1 MVVTEVDERGE
12 HPMITVTGYFTNTDP
27 EMSDEEVAHLVGQ
40 EPELTVDHGQ
50 QRASRRAVITE
61 ASRDDES
68 VRVTF
73 ELPGTAHP
81 DICDSLKAKGY
92 RGAVG
97 FRSLDREGDQVTSID
112 LWTAVGTPPWAE
124 RVLRGR
130 HRGTYATA
138 VVDEAALA
146 DAEHRRTVT
155 ERAKNEAMRGWA
167 GHFSDERHGRYRL
180 KIERVPTRPSRCE
193 VNVLLLP
200 EGVTL

>member
-1 MVVTEVDERGE
+1 
-12 HPMITVTGYFTNTDP
+12 MITVTGYFTNTDP
-27 EMSDEEVAHLVGQ
+27 AMSDEAVAHLVGQ
-40 EPELTVDHGQ
+40 DPELTVDHGH

-61 ASRDDES
+61 ASRDGGS

-81 DICDSLKAKGY
+81 AIRDSLKALGY

-97 FRSLDREGDQVTSID
+97 FRSLEREADQVTSID

-130 HRGTYATA
+130 HRGTYSTA
-138 VVDEAALA
+138 VIDTDALA

-155 ERAKNEAMRGWA
+155 ERTKAEAMRGWA
-167 GHFSDERHGRYRL
+167 SHFSDERHGRYRL
-180 KIERVPTRPSRCE
+180 KIERVPARPSHCE